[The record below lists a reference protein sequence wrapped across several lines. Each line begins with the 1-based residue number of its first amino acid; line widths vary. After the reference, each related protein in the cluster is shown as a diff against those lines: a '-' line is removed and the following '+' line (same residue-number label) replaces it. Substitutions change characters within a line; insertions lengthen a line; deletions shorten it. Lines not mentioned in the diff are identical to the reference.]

1 MSGSR
6 MPWLVALLL
15 AVVAGLV
22 AGGYWV
28 AQQHQALQ
36 EAAVAP
42 APAPAAPV
50 ARPQSSP
57 PPAATPPT
65 VAAPTVAAPT
75 VAAKPTPPSFDVVR
89 VAPDGAAVI
98 AGRAQPGAEV
108 VVKDGATELGRVTA
122 DARGEWALVP
132 TAPLKPGTRE
142 LTLTANLRSG
152 ETVESDRLVVLAIPA
167 PGQDLAGAPAP
178 TAAAGGTLAVA
189 TPRAGAGAGAGAG
202 ASTVL
207 QKPEAGQAPASA
219 LVLDAIDYDEG
230 GEVVIAGHAPPGASV
245 RIYLDGKSI
254 GSAVAEAKTGVW
266 QLSPD
271 QPVAAGVYSLRVDQ
285 LSADGK
291 VKARIE
297 SPFARAATPGAGR
310 RPGEVV
316 VQPGNSL
323 WRIAHATYGE
333 GTRYTVIYQANREQ
347 IRDPDLIYPGQV
359 FALPPTQ

>member
-1 MSGSR
+1 MVGARSIASLGLAAGLA
-6 MPWLVALLL
+6 LVL
-15 AVVAGLV
+15 AV
-22 AGGYWV
+22 GGYWAWQQRPIPPDTSV
-28 AQQHQALQ
+28 ASLAPVPATPQ
-36 EAAVAP
+36 AP
-42 APAPAAPV
+42 AKPEAQAKPAGPATPTSPAPPAAP
-50 ARPQSSP
+50 
-57 PPAATPPT
+57 TM
-65 VAAPTVAAPT
+65 
-75 VAAKPTPPSFDVVR
+75 AAKPVPPSFDIVR

-108 VVKDGATELGRVTA
+108 VVKDGATELGRVIA

-132 TAPLKPGTRE
+132 AAPLAPGSRE
-142 LTLTANLRSG
+142 ITLSQRLPTGESIESERS
-152 ETVESDRLVVLAIPA
+152 VVLAIPA
-167 PGQDLAGAPAP
+167 PGQNLAGAPAP
-178 TAAAGGTLAVA
+178 TVAAAGVLAVA
-189 TPRAGAGAGAGAG
+189 TPRAGAG

-207 QKPEAGQAPASA
+207 QKPETGQTPASA
-219 LVLDAIDYDEG
+219 LALDAIDYDEA

-254 GSAVAEAKTGVW
+254 GNAVAEAKTGVW
-266 QLSPD
+266 QISPD

-291 VKARIE
+291 VKARVE
-297 SPFARAATPGAGR
+297 SPFARAASPGAGR

-323 WRIAHATYGE
+323 WRIARTTYGE

-359 FALPPTQ
+359 FTLPPTQ